1 MDDIDD
7 VDDDDDDEQSG
18 HSIQLRLLLINMVHG
33 PPRLNLNTEGLPATA
48 SQLKSYFQPLVLQIL
63 YILYTIHP

>member
-18 HSIQLRLLLINMVHG
+18 YSIQLRLLLINMVHG
-33 PPRLNLNTEGLPATA
+33 PSRLNLNTGLPATA
-48 SQLKSYFQPLVLQIL
+48 SQLKSCF
-63 YILYTIHP
+63 